1 MVSYDHFIEKIP
13 AFSPVFFFSNVY
25 DLCHIFLD
33 GLN

>member
-13 AFSPVFFFSNVY
+13 AFSPVFFSNVY